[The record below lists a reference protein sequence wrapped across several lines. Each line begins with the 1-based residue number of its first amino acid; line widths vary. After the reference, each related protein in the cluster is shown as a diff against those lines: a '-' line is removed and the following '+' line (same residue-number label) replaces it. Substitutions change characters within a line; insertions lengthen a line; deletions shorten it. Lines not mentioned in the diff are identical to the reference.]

1 VITRKFKSASVNL
14 NYTYTW
20 VCVSAIPDLHLPSAL
35 IQILRVCKCIL
46 RFTLAHCALFR
57 ILKKIQFLVLILK
70 TTYNISDADSSLE
83 ILKS

>member
-1 VITRKFKSASVNL
+1 
-14 NYTYTW
+14 

-57 ILKKIQFLVLILK
+57 ISKK
-70 TTYNISDADSSLE
+70 
-83 ILKS
+83 KSTFSINFEDNL